1 MNRQTAFF
9 VCTNLLLKDERK
21 AMLQAMAD
29 ERAEV
34 RRLLTEE
41 RAEIVQQAMALAEK
55 QKQVIEAH
63 TKALIA
69 EGVIASQ
76 QRAEQQVKQIVRGV
90 RAKHFWETISVALI
104 AGLSILVVGWTAGWF
119 LGNQQRAITWE
130 VMQQQAAIQS
140 TEVGWLLEKA
150 NRAECFYGIKTQND
164 PQCQ

>member
-1 MNRQTAFF
+1 M
-9 VCTNLLLKDERK
+9 
-21 AMLQAMAD
+21 
-29 ERAEV
+29 
-34 RRLLTEE
+34 
-41 RAEIVQQAMALAEK
+41 
-55 QKQVIEAH
+55 
-63 TKALIA
+63 
-69 EGVIASQ
+69 
-76 QRAEQQVKQIVRGV
+76 
-90 RAKHFWETISVALI
+90 ALI